1 MAFKAAFVKKWD
13 RKERKIL
20 NIAKA
25 EGGMEWIE

>member
-20 NIAKA
+20 NTAKPR
-25 EGGMEWIE
+25 GEWNE

>member
-20 NIAKA
+20 NTAKA
-25 EGGMEWIE
+25 EGGME